1 MIDPDFAVDPISK
14 NIRIMENNGGEST
27 SYVVYWV
34 QYSNVLAYINEV
46 ENNEGITIYVGSFN
60 GASSGYLRG
69 DKEAAIGWCANIL
82 KEYIQATFG
91 DYSLAEEC

>member
-1 MIDPDFAVDPISK
+1 MIDPDFVVDPISK
-14 NIRIMENNGGEST
+14 NIRIMENNEGDST

-34 QYSNVLAYINEV
+34 QYSNVLAHINEV

-60 GASSGYLRG
+60 GSNSLYFRD
-69 DKEAAIGWCANIL
+69 DKEAAIGWCGDTL

-91 DYSLAEEC
+91 DYSLTA